1 MLQEIAIT
9 PDVFHRENYSTVEEC
24 DLRLESISQ
33 RLLDCFLVRNLRDGN
48 WLKELNTKKNH
59 SPLSGQKLLKQLR
72 IDKRLSSFPRM
83 LLEKPESPEDWC
95 NEALATNN
103 KETLAGI
110 LTSQEI
116 KKEFKSEKLV
126 SSVNNY
132 RKSDW
137 WKTALGGGP
146 ARISRNTKSYLEQF
160 GLTLSRASHV
170 MFMDPHLDPGKPNY
184 KEFVQLIEKCGSGTH
199 IEIHRVCYEDQRR
212 ENFPDNTT
220 WEERFNQKLAPLA
233 KRYNQTIKVFIWPHE
248 HDRHLVTNLM
258 SYHLG
263 NGLTTTRNQDDKMT
277 CSKLTR
283 EQSDQIQRECETGS
297 PNHQFEVG

>member
-1 MLQEIAIT
+1 MLGRKLIT
-9 PDVFHRENYSTVEEC
+9 
-24 DLRLESISQ
+24 
-33 RLLDCFLVRNLRDGN
+33 
-48 WLKELNTKKNH
+48 ELKKN
-59 SPLSGQKLLKQLR
+59 
-72 IDKRLSSFPRM
+72 KRLPTFPPV
-83 LLEKPESPEDWC
+83 LEKTPESSNDWC
-95 NEALATNN
+95 QEALATNN

-116 KKEFKSEKLV
+116 QKAFGSEKLV

-137 WKTALGGGP
+137 WKTALAGGP
-146 ARISRNTKSYLEQF
+146 PRISRNTKSYLEAF

-184 KEFVQLIEKCGSGTH
+184 KEFGQLIEKCGPGTH
-199 IEIHRVCYEDQRR
+199 IEIHRVSYDDMNRK
-212 ENFPDNTT
+212 NFPANTI
-220 WEERFNQKLAPLA
+220 WEDRFNQELAPLA
-233 KRYNQTIKVFIWPHE
+233 KRYNQTIEVVIWPHE

-263 NGLTTTRNQDDKMT
+263 NGLTTTRNQSDKMT

-283 EQSDQIQRECETGS
+283 AQSEQIQRECDANS
-297 PNHQFEVG
+297 PNHRFVIG